1 MLSFINA
8 RNCKGSAEGRPSL
21 SDSGLLLFLLL
32 FQWCLKERHV
42 GMLHQRCM
50 TSVYNTMA
58 SLRFWSWWAL
68 CTPGTHPTYK
78 WIPNAPT
85 PPMHLPAGFNP
96 LAYWMSAAYLPVPA
110 VVPFTPASVYIYQI
124 EGGGGDMCGV
134 IYFASDYGPTG
145 SGPINQAG
153 FRAILCTA
161 TFSKENRIP
170 NLGRKHTFLVW
181 LFYWYSVSLLVY
193 ALELSLLLY
202 SYSSTMNRNSL
213 F

>member
-124 EGGGGDMCGV
+124 EGGGRGRYVWCHLLCQWLWTNWLWPHQPSRLQSHPV
-134 IYFASDYGPTG
+134 HCNLLQREPNPK
-145 SGPINQAG
+145 SGEEAHLSSLALLLILCFIISVC
-153 FRAILCTA
+153 FRAFFTPLQ
-161 TFSKENRIP
+161 
-170 NLGRKHTFLVW
+170 
-181 LFYWYSVSLLVY
+181 LFFYY
-193 ALELSLLLY
+193 E
-202 SYSSTMNRNSL
+202 
-213 F
+213 